1 MLQSGNRRHGPSI
14 RRWSTGVYGRLL
26 NRCNWTAYLIAVDHG
41 LRTDAR
47 LAGGRTKLIFS
58 FWTPER
64 QHKGGSQ
71 ATMTADNFH
80 VYSSHA
86 LLGHKLAL
94 LRDRRTPPARFSQ
107 LLKEISLMLLSHAT
121 ADLPTREVP
130 VITPCGLT
138 SQRVLAQRVGFAPI
152 LRAGAG
158 MIPAAQ
164 ELMPGAPIWYL
175 GLYRDETT
183 MRPVRYYDKV
193 ESYPPVDI
201 AFILDP
207 MLATGGSAVMA
218 ATRLKQ
224 KGVDKVVFVGLIAAP
239 EGVKLLHDE
248 HPDVE
253 AYVAALD
260 ERLNESAY
268 IVPGLGDAGDR
279 QNATGANDPTDDP
292 FVPEETAAELRAQ
305 DRLL

>member
-1 MLQSGNRRHGPSI
+1 M
-14 RRWSTGVYGRLL
+14 
-26 NRCNWTAYLIAVDHG
+26 
-41 LRTDAR
+41 
-47 LAGGRTKLIFS
+47 
-58 FWTPER
+58 
-64 QHKGGSQ
+64 
-71 ATMTADNFH
+71 MADNFH
-80 VYSSHA
+80 VYSGHA

-130 VITPCGLT
+130 VITPVGLT
-138 SQRVLAQRVGFAPI
+138 TQRVMAKRVGFAPI

-183 MRPVRYYDKV
+183 MRQVRYYDKV
-193 ESYPPVDI
+193 DGYPPVDI
-201 AFILDP
+201 VYILDP
-207 MLATGGSAVMA
+207 MLATGGSAVLA
-218 ATRLKQ
+218 ATRIKQ
-224 KGVDKVVFVGLIAAP
+224 KGVKKVSYVGLIAAP
-239 EGVKLLHDE
+239 EGVEYLHSE

-253 AYVAALD
+253 VYVAALD
-260 ERLNESAY
+260 ERLNENAY

-279 QNATGANDPTDDP
+279 QNATGANDPTGDP
-292 FVPEETAAELRAQ
+292 FVPEEIAAEMRGQA
-305 DRLL
+305 RLL